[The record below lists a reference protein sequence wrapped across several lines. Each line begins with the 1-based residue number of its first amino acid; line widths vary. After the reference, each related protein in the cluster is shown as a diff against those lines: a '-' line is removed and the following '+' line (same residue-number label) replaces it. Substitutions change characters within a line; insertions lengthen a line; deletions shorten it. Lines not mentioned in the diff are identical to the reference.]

1 MTTRETIDIPV
12 PGPVDTGDVASIGEE
27 SIEQQAL
34 LDLPVGDS
42 EETSPEAVEGS
53 PDGISMPG
61 LTYSGTPA
69 SPTDSGDTS
78 DANLVQ
84 QERMALRQRMAE
96 FEARESASQREAV
109 LRQYS
114 DELQQYRS
122 GLEDR
127 GFDSSEIESHV
138 ASKQELQA
146 ELLAVRDDR
155 ANLQRRGQMV
165 EANAQA
171 KMIIAKEIATKYK
184 VSVESIMDS
193 PSPEMME
200 KNAVIYSLQ
209 ARLGISQRSK
219 PTATT
224 TDNSRPSAQAGGSR
238 NAQLDR
244 LMQKQKNGVLSD
256 SDFDLWR
263 RLNARQ

>member
-27 SIEQQAL
+27 SSDIQELSTEDYGDTSAES
-34 LDLPVGDS
+34 VGNVSDD
-42 EETSPEAVEGS
+42 TSL
-53 PDGISMPG
+53 PG
-61 LTYSGTPA
+61 LTYTDTPPATRDSEGT
-69 SPTDSGDTS
+69 SEVS
-78 DANLVQ
+78 LVQ
-84 QERMALRQRMAE
+84 QERIALQRQVAE

-193 PSPEMME
+193 PTPELME

>member
-12 PGPVDTGDVASIGEE
+12 PGPVDTGDVSSIGEE
-27 SIEQQAL
+27 SSNIQE
-34 LDLPVGDS
+34 LPAEDYGDTSAESVGNVSDD
-42 EETSPEAVEGS
+42 TSL
-53 PDGISMPG
+53 PG
-61 LTYSGTPA
+61 LTYTDTPPA
-69 SPTDSGDTS
+69 TRDSGGTS
-78 DANLVQ
+78 EASLVQ
-84 QERMALRQRMAE
+84 QERMALQQRMAE
-96 FEARESASQREAV
+96 FEAREAASQREAI
-109 LRQYS
+109 LSQYQN
-114 DELQQYRS
+114 ELAQYRT

-127 GFDSSEIESHV
+127 GFDQSEINSHV

-146 ELLAVRDDR
+146 ELLAARDER

-184 VSVESIMDS
+184 VPVESIMDS
-193 PSPEMME
+193 ATPEMME
-200 KNAVIYSLQ
+200 KNALIQSLQ
-209 ARLGISQRSK
+209 SRLGISQQSK

-244 LMQKQKNGVLSD
+244 LVQKQKNGVLSD